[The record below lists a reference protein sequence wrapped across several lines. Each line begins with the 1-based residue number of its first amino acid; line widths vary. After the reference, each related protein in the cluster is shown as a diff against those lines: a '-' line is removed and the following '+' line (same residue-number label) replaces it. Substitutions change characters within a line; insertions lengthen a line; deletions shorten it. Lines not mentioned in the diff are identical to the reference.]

1 VYLKKNAAGA
11 AVRVDTIQG
20 IAPATAGDGGMP
32 DTNSYGRGLAAL
44 RCMSGAAGVGGTTT
58 WYTPA
63 TLAPNQ
69 GPPSYLV
76 VAPSSAEPVVTLLN
90 ILSGASVANSSTF
103 LSKRL
108 ALAVLNLTPMTSPPG
123 LSFAQFQAALLACA
137 PRISLSGDAN
147 VADPALVVSAAG
159 QAFQGQ
165 VDFAAANVVQNQC
178 TPSAVSAFKNAFNGM
193 VRQVFSFLFF
203 SLSFLLDECCT
214 CDTLTCLSGSCQP
227 AHRPR
232 ATCRP
237 CPSGFHAQ
245 GGTRTG
251 LAHAASVAAVLN
263 GIRVVDRALGHAGLQ
278 GAL

>member
-1 VYLKKNAAGA
+1 MYLKKNAAGA

-193 VRQVFSFLFF
+193 VRHDFFFCVFFKMNAALAT
-203 SLSFLLDECCT
+203 LSRAEAVLAT
-214 CDTLTCLSGSCQP
+214 PRT
-227 AHRPR
+227 APR

-251 LAHAASVAAVLN
+251 LAHAASVTAVLN